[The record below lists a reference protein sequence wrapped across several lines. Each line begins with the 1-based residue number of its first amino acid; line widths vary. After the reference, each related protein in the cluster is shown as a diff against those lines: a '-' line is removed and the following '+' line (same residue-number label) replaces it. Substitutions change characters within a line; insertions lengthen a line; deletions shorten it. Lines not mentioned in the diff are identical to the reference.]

1 MNTNFHFRDYALPL
15 ALILAA
21 LMLLM
26 RPSQE
31 TPHQHA
37 HTSCTMDQSSP
48 LPL

>member
-1 MNTNFHFRDYALPL
+1 MNFNFCFRDYALPL

-21 LMLLM
+21 LMLLTHE
-26 RPSQE
+26 SQD

-37 HTSCTMDQSSP
+37 HGVCTTDQSSP

>member
-1 MNTNFHFRDYALPL
+1 MNSNFRFRDYALPL

-21 LMLLM
+21 LMLLT
-26 RPSQE
+26 RPSQD

-37 HTSCTMDQSSP
+37 HSVCTMDTSSP

>member
-1 MNTNFHFRDYALPL
+1 MNFNFCFRDYALPL

-21 LMLLM
+21 LMLLTW
-26 RPSQE
+26 PSHD

-37 HTSCTMDQSSP
+37 HSVCTMDLGSP